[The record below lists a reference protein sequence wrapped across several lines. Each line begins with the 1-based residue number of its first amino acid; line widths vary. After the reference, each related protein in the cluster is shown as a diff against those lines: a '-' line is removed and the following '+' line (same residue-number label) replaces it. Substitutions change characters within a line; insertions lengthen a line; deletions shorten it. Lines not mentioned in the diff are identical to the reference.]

1 LDKKNL
7 RRKILKSRSQLTES
21 EIVEFSNVIANKL
34 YETEYYKNAKRIM
47 SFVSAG
53 NEVNTHEIIKRS
65 ISVGKS
71 MTVPFTIHSP
81 REMKASELFDFSELE
96 ISYHN
101 ILAPKKEFHRF
112 VDSGTIDL
120 ILVPGV
126 AFAKNGYRVGYGGG
140 YYDRFLS
147 EIDKNIIKI
156 ALGFDLQVVD
166 EVPIEKFDIP
176 VDLIITEKS
185 TIYCK

>member
-1 LDKKNL
+1 MDKKNL
-7 RRKILKSRSQLTES
+7 RKKILKHRGQLTES
-21 EIVEFSNVIANKL
+21 DIVEFSKIIASKL
-34 YETEYYKNAKRIM
+34 YETEYYKKAKRIM
-47 SFVSAG
+47 SFISTG
-53 NEVNTHEIIKRS
+53 NEVDTHGIIKKS

-71 MTVPFTIHSP
+71 TTVPFTIHSP

-101 ILAPKKEFHRF
+101 ILAPKREFHRF
-112 VDSGTIDL
+112 VDPGTIDL

-147 EIDKNIIKI
+147 EIDKDVMKI

-166 EVPIEKFDIP
+166 KVPVEEFDIP
-176 VDLIITEKS
+176 VDLIITEKRM
-185 TIYCK
+185 IYCK